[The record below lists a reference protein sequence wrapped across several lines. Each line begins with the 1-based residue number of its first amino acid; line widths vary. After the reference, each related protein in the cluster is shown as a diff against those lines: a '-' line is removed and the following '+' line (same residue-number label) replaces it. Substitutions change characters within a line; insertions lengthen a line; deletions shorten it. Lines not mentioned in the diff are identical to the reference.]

1 MIAAKPL
8 LLIVDDDSLISES
21 LRFAFAQELDVVTS
35 HSRPHALALLRQ
47 LRQAPQA
54 ALIDLGLPPFPHRP
68 DEGFAL
74 ISDLLALSPE
84 MKIIVLSGQNDE
96 ENARHARTLGAVDFV
111 GKPCD
116 PGRLNALFR
125 QALSFT
131 DTKQDQ
137 PPAGLIGDSLPA
149 KRLRLQLGQFADL
162 PFPVLIEG
170 ESGSGKDIVA
180 CHYLHRLTSRRDKPF
195 LALNCAAISP
205 TLLEPT
211 LFGYAKGAFT
221 GASATKAGYFE
232 DADSGTLFLD
242 EIGELPLDLQP
253 KLLRVLE
260 NGEYQRVGET
270 QTRISRARII
280 AATNRDLRQETR
292 AGRFRADLFH
302 RLSVF
307 TVAVPPLREMG
318 SDRLLLLEHFR
329 KIYASQAHLQ
339 AFTLAPDAEA
349 LWLDY
354 AFPGNV
360 RELRNI
366 VIRLTARHAGQTVS
380 SDLLLAEFDAAD
392 TAENPLSAAIGLVAD
407 DLEQTKQ
414 SARKHLQDAGCLKLD
429 ATLELWERGYIEAA
443 IELSAG
449 NMSQAAR
456 RLGINRTTLY
466 NRLEGWSRR

>member
-1 MIAAKPL
+1 L
-8 LLIVDDDSLISES
+8 
-21 LRFAFAQELDVVTS
+21 
-35 HSRPHALALLRQ
+35 HQ
-47 LRQAPQA
+47 LT
-54 ALIDLGLPPFPHRP
+54 
-68 DEGFAL
+68 
-74 ISDLLALSPE
+74 
-84 MKIIVLSGQNDE
+84 N
-96 ENARHARTLGAVDFV
+96 
-111 GKPCD
+111 
-116 PGRLNALFR
+116 
-125 QALSFT
+125 
-131 DTKQDQ
+131 
-137 PPAGLIGDSLPA
+137 
-149 KRLRLQLGQFADL
+149 
-162 PFPVLIEG
+162 
-170 ESGSGKDIVA
+170 
-180 CHYLHRLTSRRDKPF
+180 RRDKPL

-221 GASATKAGYFE
+221 GASTAKAGYFE

-270 QTRISRARII
+270 QTRISKARII
-280 AATNRDLRQETR
+280 TATNRDLRQETR

-318 SDRLLLLEHFR
+318 NDRLLLLDHFR
-329 KIYASQAHLQ
+329 KIYAGQVQLPPFSLS
-339 AFTLAPDAEA
+339 PEAEA

-366 VIRLTARHAGQTVS
+366 VIRLTARHAGEMVS
-380 SDLLLAEFDAAD
+380 SELLLAEFDAAD
-392 TAENPLSAAIGLVAD
+392 PAENPPAEAIGLVAD

-414 SARKHLQDAGCLKLD
+414 SARKHLQNAGRLKLD